1 VTVLTKRM
9 AEDLTEYMHEQGI
22 RVRYMHSDI
31 DTLERIEII
40 RDLRLGAFDVLVGIN
55 LLREGLDIPECAL
68 VAILDADKEG
78 FLRSETSLIQT
89 IGRAARNVDGR
100 VLMYADKVTGS
111 MQRAMDETGRRR
123 TKQLAY
129 NAEHGITPESVKK
142 NIADILDSV
151 YEADHVRVKAG
162 HRTGVDQA
170 EGEMVGH
177 NLAAVIEDMEKK
189 MRAAAAD
196 LEFETAARLR
206 DEIKRLKQTEL
217 AVMDDPLSKQT
228 GAEPGSQEAR
238 RSGLR
243 QGPKEC
249 GQAAPADV
257 ARRRWRERKI
267 NAQDHSKSKIITRI
281 PLAQRPPEGQ
291 LNGGQT
297 GPARR
302 LQGEQA
308 GEVVPNSIPYSPD
321 VIPRLDRGARS
332 ASGTPKP
339 SSPRLDPGISR
350 YTPPL
355 PSSSSAAQPGTSP
368 IELPQIQPQP
378 PLPKFTAT

>member
-1 VTVLTKRM
+1 VPRQVAAKGYRTLVTVLTKRM

-111 MQRAMDETGRRR
+111 MERAMDETERRR
-123 TKQLAY
+123 AKQLAY

-151 YEADHVRVKAG
+151 YEADHVR
-162 HRTGVDQA
+162 
-170 EGEMVGH
+170 
-177 NLAAVIEDMEKK
+177 
-189 MRAAAAD
+189 
-196 LEFETAARLR
+196 
-206 DEIKRLKQTEL
+206 DEIKRLRQTEL

-238 RSGLR
+238 RSGAPTGTR
-243 QGPKEC
+243 KNA
-249 GQAAPADV
+249 GQAAPAEASSDSET
-257 ARRRWRERKI
+257 AASE
-267 NAQDHSKSKIITRI
+267 KSKIITPESLWPKGR
-281 PLAQRPPEGQ
+281 PKGNSTAGRPGQR
-291 LNGGQT
+291 GGFK
-297 GPARR
+297 A
-302 LQGEQA
+302 
-308 GEVVPNSIPYSPD
+308 NK
-321 VIPRLDRGARS
+321 RG
-332 ASGTPKP
+332 K
-339 SSPRLDPGISR
+339 
-350 YTPPL
+350 
-355 PSSSSAAQPGTSP
+355 
-368 IELPQIQPQP
+368 
-378 PLPKFTAT
+378 